1 MAGGVNR
8 KISAASARA
17 HTRKSNQSTSFNLP
31 PGVFQKILAVLFV
44 EIFSWIYQAIQP
56 PPPRICGSPNGPT
69 VTAPRTKLRDGRYS
83 AYKEH
88 GVPRDVAK
96 YKIIYVHGFNSVVE
110 ELGIYIVSLTDQVM
124 EKVILI
130 QNEQ

>member
-96 YKIIYVHGFNSVVE
+96 YKIIYVHGFNS
-110 ELGIYIVSLTDQVM
+110 GSC
-124 EKVILI
+124 
-130 QNEQ
+130 